1 MDFDVAVIGAGPAG
15 STLARLICE
24 KFNVV
29 VLDKKDLSST
39 ASEAFPQGKNC
50 GGLLAPDAQKM
61 LAKFSLGLPSKILA
75 EPQLFSVK
83 AIDLGTGLERHYQR
97 HYINIDR
104 QKFDAWLLSLAIG
117 RIQYEPNSFYLF
129 HTDSGEHCDVSYRK
143 GGKIKK
149 IRVKAVVGADGANSA
164 VRRRTFPF
172 KSLRRYLSVQE
183 WHETGETTPYFSSV
197 FDSQTTDFYSWTI
210 PKNGY
215 LILGSALK
223 NYSDVFFILRS
234 LKEKLRKHGFRFNDR
249 FLARGCYLE
258 RPMSISELAFARG
271 RTALVGEAGGLI
283 SPSSAEGL
291 SYAFWSALNLA
302 KSLDNGIYGF
312 SERYIKNSRE
322 ISLNIAGKIA
332 KSPFMFTS
340 FLRKAI
346 MKSKLNS
353 IEVFKT
359 ESRKQ

>member
-1 MDFDVAVIGAGPAG
+1 MDFDIAVIGAGPAG
-15 STLARLICE
+15 STLARLISE

-29 VLDKKDLSST
+29 VLDKRDLNST
-39 ASEAFPQGKNC
+39 ASTNFPQGKNC

-61 LAKFSLGLPSKILA
+61 LAKFGLGLPSKILA

-83 AIDLGTGLERHYQR
+83 AIDLGTGLKCHYQR

-104 QKFDAWLLSLAIG
+104 QKLDAWLLSLTLG
-117 RIQYEPNSFYLF
+117 KIQYESNSFYLS
-129 HTDSGEHCDVSYRK
+129 HSDSSEYCEVSYRK
-143 GGKIKK
+143 GGKVKK

-164 VRRRTFPF
+164 VRRITFPS

-183 WHETGETTPYFSSV
+183 WHETGEATPYFSSI
-197 FDSQTTDFYSWTI
+197 FDSQITDFYSWTI

-223 NYSDVFFILRS
+223 NPSDIFSKFRV
-234 LKEKLRKHGFRFNDR
+234 LKEKLRKHGFVFRENF
-249 FLARGCYLE
+249 AVRGCYLE
-258 RPMSISELAFARG
+258 RPMNVSELAFAKG
-271 RTALVGEAGGLI
+271 RTALVGEAGGFI

-302 KSLDNGIYGF
+302 KSLENGISGF
-312 SERYIKNSRE
+312 SERYIKNSKN
-322 ISLNIAGKIA
+322 ISLNIAGKIV
-332 KSPFMFTS
+332 KSPFMFNS

-353 IEVFKT
+353 IEVLET
-359 ESRKQ
+359 ET